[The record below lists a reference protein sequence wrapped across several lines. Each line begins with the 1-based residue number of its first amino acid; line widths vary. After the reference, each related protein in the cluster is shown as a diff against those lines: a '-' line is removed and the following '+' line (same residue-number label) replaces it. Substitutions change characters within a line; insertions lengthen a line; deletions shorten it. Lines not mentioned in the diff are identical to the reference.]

1 MIKSETFT
9 ELPKAFLAFQ
19 KKIKD
24 PTKDADNPFMK
35 SKYVPFDGLV
45 AAVRPVL
52 NECGLVFTQ
61 DATSCGGVVSV
72 TTTLLH
78 ESGEFLQAMPLELTP
93 TKNDPQGIGSAITYG
108 KRYSLQALLGVAWE
122 DDDDG
127 NAASSPAPKT
137 TTKANETAKRNALL
151 KHIADAAKA
160 EEINAADI
168 GKLIH
173 FKYKKANSKE
183 LTLAQLE
190 ELNQNL
196 VNFWNDF
203 LLSDGGNNE

>member
-52 NECGLVFTQ
+52 NECGLTFTQ

-127 NAASSPAPKT
+127 NAASSLAPKA

-151 KHIADAAKA
+151 KGISDAAKA

-168 GKLIH
+168 GKLIQ
-173 FKYKKANSKE
+173 FKYKKASSKE

-203 LLSDGGNNE
+203 LLSDGGKQ